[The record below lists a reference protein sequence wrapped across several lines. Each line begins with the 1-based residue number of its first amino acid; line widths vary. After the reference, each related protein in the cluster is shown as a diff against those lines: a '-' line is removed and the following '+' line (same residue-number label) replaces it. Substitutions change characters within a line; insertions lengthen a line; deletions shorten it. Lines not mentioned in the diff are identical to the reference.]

1 MNTGSQR
8 SAAEQTGQHGDL
20 LPTVP
25 FVFFWLRA
33 RNYPVD
39 VRVSTFGALGL
50 CLSLRLLLH
59 KTLRLELALLE
70 PRTFFLAFEY

>member
-1 MNTGSQR
+1 MNTGSKR
-8 SAAEQTGQHGDL
+8 SAAEQTGQHGEL
-20 LPTVP
+20 LPTVL

-39 VRVSTFGALGL
+39 VRVSTCGSFGL
-50 CLSLRLLLH
+50 CVSLRFLLH
-59 KTLRLELALLE
+59 KTLRLGLALLE